1 VKKAAGGN
9 PAACLANACR
19 WNPRLQLPSWRDQ
32 ATKVVNA
39 EIKHRLLLEQIP
51 LATELLLEPLPA
63 LRLGLR
69 QVCILY
75 SNG

>member
-1 VKKAAGGN
+1 MSIGLP
-9 PAACLANACR
+9 PAACLADFR
-19 WNPRLQLPSWRDQ
+19 RRSPPLPLLSWRDQ

-39 EIKHRLLLEQIP
+39 EIRHWLLLEQIP
-51 LATELLLEPLPA
+51 LATELFLQPLPV

-69 QVCILY
+69 QACILY